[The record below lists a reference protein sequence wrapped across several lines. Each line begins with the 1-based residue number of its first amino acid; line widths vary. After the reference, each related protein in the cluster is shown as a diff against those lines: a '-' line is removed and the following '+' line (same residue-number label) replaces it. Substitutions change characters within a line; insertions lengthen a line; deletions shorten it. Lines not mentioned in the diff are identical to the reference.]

1 MKKLKVLIN
10 FLILSKGVHG
20 NEKGQSNRL
29 TVQQK
34 EGQGPITIF
43 HQDAQ
48 IHDKEVGNT
57 SLFVKKQ
64 LEFEFPMLTFRYRKD
79 LYKREINEALK
90 RVDEYLGQTLFV
102 ESASI
107 RPDGGLIEVQDDNGN
122 WRVVLVSEAKH
133 QGKDIENIRA
143 GKLVGKK
150 NNQDLMAAG
159 NAIERAYKNVNE
171 IANFMLSERYF
182 PYILFLEGSNFLT
195 QNVTVIRPDGREVT
209 LVYND
214 GTLNRLDRLTAA
226 NYGMP
231 INTNLCE
238 NRFVKCNGATIMLQA
253 ASIYTKGGGGHWN
266 DEDMIMIMLEVA
278 RTSLKML
285 GTDLFEQLSKR

>member
-1 MKKLKVLIN
+1 MK
-10 FLILSKGVHG
+10 
-20 NEKGQSNRL
+20 KGQSNRL
-29 TVQQK
+29 TEQQK

-43 HQDAQ
+43 HKDAQ
-48 IHDKEVGNT
+48 IHDAEVGNT
-57 SLFVKKQ
+57 SLFVKQQ
-64 LEFEFPMLTFRYRKD
+64 LEFEFPMLKFRYRKD
-79 LYKREINEALK
+79 LSKKEINKALK
-90 RVDEYLGQTLFV
+90 KVDDFLGQTLFV

-107 RPDGGLIEVQDDNGN
+107 KPDGGIIEVQDDNGN

-133 QGKDIENIRA
+133 QGKDIENIKA

-171 IANFMLSERYF
+171 IANFMLSECYF

-195 QNVTVIRPDGREVT
+195 ENVIVTRPDGRKVT

-238 NRFVKCNGATIMLQA
+238 NRFVKSNGVTIMLQA
-253 ASIYTKGGGGHWN
+253 ASIYTKGEGGHWN
-266 DEDMIMIMLEVA
+266 DKDMIEIMLDVS

-285 GTDLFEQLSKR
+285 GKDLFFQITRSRKL

>member
-1 MKKLKVLIN
+1 MK
-10 FLILSKGVHG
+10 
-20 NEKGQSNRL
+20 KGQSNRL
-29 TVQQK
+29 TIQQK
-34 EGQGPITIF
+34 DEQGPITIF
-43 HQDAQ
+43 HKDAQ

-79 LYKREINEALK
+79 LFKREINEALK
-90 RVDEYLGQTLFV
+90 RIDEYLGQTLFV

-107 RPDGGLIEVQDDNGN
+107 RPDGGIIEVQDDNGN

-266 DEDMIMIMLEVA
+266 DEDMIMIMLEVG

>member
-1 MKKLKVLIN
+1 MK
-10 FLILSKGVHG
+10 
-20 NEKGQSNRL
+20 KGQSNRL
-29 TVQQK
+29 TAQQK

-43 HQDAQ
+43 HKDAQ
-48 IHDKEVGNT
+48 IHDAEVGNT

-64 LEFEFPMLTFRYRKD
+64 LEYEYPMLTFRYRKD
-79 LYKREINEALK
+79 LTKKEINTALK
-90 RVDEYLGQTLFV
+90 KIDPYLGQTLFV
-102 ESASI
+102 DSASI
-107 RPDGGLIEVQDDNGN
+107 KPDGGLIEVQDDKGN

-133 QGKDIENIRA
+133 QGKDIENIKA
-143 GKLVGKK
+143 GKLVGKE

-171 IANFMLSERYF
+171 IANFMLSECYF

-195 QNVTVIRPDGREVT
+195 QDVVVTRPDGRKVK

-238 NRFVKCNGATIMLQA
+238 NRFVQSGESTIMLQA
-253 ASIYTKGGGGHWN
+253 ASIYTKGEGGHWN
-266 DEDMIMIMLEVA
+266 DRDMIEIMLDVA
-278 RTSLKML
+278 HTSLKML
-285 GTDLFEQLSKR
+285 AKDLFSQLTKK

>member
-1 MKKLKVLIN
+1 MK
-10 FLILSKGVHG
+10 
-20 NEKGQSNRL
+20 KGQSDRL
-29 TVQQK
+29 TRQQK

-43 HQDAQ
+43 HKDAQ
-48 IHDKEVGNT
+48 IHDKEVGST
-57 SLFVKKQ
+57 SLLVMRQ
-64 LEFEFPMLTFRYRKD
+64 LKFEFPMLRFRYRKD
-79 LYKREINEALK
+79 LSKKEINEALQK
-90 RVDEYLGQTLFV
+90 VDPYLGQTLFL
-102 ESASI
+102 ESARI
-107 RPDGGLIEVQDDNGN
+107 RPDGGLIEVKDDNGS

-133 QGKDIENIRA
+133 QGKDIENITA

-150 NNQDLMAAG
+150 NNKDLMAAG

-195 QNVTVIRPDGREVT
+195 QDVTVIRPDGRAVT

-231 INTNLCE
+231 INTNLCK

-253 ASIYTKGGGGHWN
+253 ASIYTKGAGGHWN
-266 DEDMIMIMLEVA
+266 DEDMMMVMLEIA
-278 RTSLKML
+278 KTSLKML
-285 GTDLFEQLSKR
+285 GTDIFEQLRKR

>member
-1 MKKLKVLIN
+1 MK
-10 FLILSKGVHG
+10 
-20 NEKGQSNRL
+20 KGQSNRL

>member
-1 MKKLKVLIN
+1 MK
-10 FLILSKGVHG
+10 
-20 NEKGQSNRL
+20 KGQSSRL
-29 TVQQK
+29 TTQQK

-43 HQDAQ
+43 HKDAQ

-57 SLFVKKQ
+57 SLFVIKQ
-64 LEFEFPMLTFRYRKD
+64 LEFEFPMLKFRYRKD
-79 LYKREINEALK
+79 LSKKEINKALQK
-90 RVDEYLGQTLFV
+90 VDAYLGQTLFV

-107 RPDGGLIEVQDDNGN
+107 RPDGGIIEVQDDQGN

-133 QGKDIENIRA
+133 QGKDIENIQA

-159 NAIERAYKNVNE
+159 NAIERAYKNINE
-171 IANFMLSERYF
+171 IANYMLAERHF

-195 QNVTVIRPDGREVT
+195 QNVTVARPDGRVVT
-209 LVYND
+209 LVYNG

-238 NRFVKCNGATIMLQA
+238 NKFVKC
-253 ASIYTKGGGGHWN
+253 KF
-266 DEDMIMIMLEVA
+266 EF
-278 RTSLKML
+278 KMADRL
-285 GTDLFEQLSKR
+285 CTHDLTLVGSGVYNY

>member
-1 MKKLKVLIN
+1 MK
-10 FLILSKGVHG
+10 
-20 NEKGQSNRL
+20 KGQSNRL

-43 HQDAQ
+43 HKDAQ

-79 LYKREINEALK
+79 LYKKEINEALK

-133 QGKDIENIRA
+133 QGKDIENIRT

-253 ASIYTKGGGGHWN
+253 ASIYIKGGGGHWN
-266 DEDMIMIMLEVA
+266 DKDMIMIMLEVA

-285 GTDLFEQLSKR
+285 GSDLFEQLSKR

>member
-1 MKKLKVLIN
+1 MK
-10 FLILSKGVHG
+10 
-20 NEKGQSNRL
+20 KGQSNRL

-43 HQDAQ
+43 HKDAQ

-64 LEFEFPMLTFRYRKD
+64 LEFMFPMLTFRYRKD
-79 LYKREINEALK
+79 LYKKEINEALK

-107 RPDGGLIEVQDDNGN
+107 RPDGGLIEVQDDKGN

-159 NAIERAYKNVNE
+159 NAIERAYKNINE

-195 QNVTVIRPDGREVT
+195 QNITVTRPDGREVT

-253 ASIYTKGGGGHWN
+253 ASIYTKGGGEHWN
-266 DEDMIMIMLEVA
+266 DEEMIMIMLEVA

-285 GTDLFEQLSKR
+285 GMDLFEQLSKR

>member
-1 MKKLKVLIN
+1 MK
-10 FLILSKGVHG
+10 
-20 NEKGQSNRL
+20 KGQSNRL
-29 TVQQK
+29 TEQQK

-43 HQDAQ
+43 HEDAQ
-48 IHDKEVGNT
+48 IHDAEVGNT
-57 SLFVKKQ
+57 SLFARKQ
-64 LEFEFPMLTFRYRKD
+64 LEFEFPMLKFRYRKD
-79 LYKREINEALK
+79 LSKKEINEALK
-90 RVDEYLGQTLFV
+90 KIDVFLGQTLFV

-107 RPDGGLIEVQDDNGN
+107 KPDGGIIEVQDDNGN

-133 QGKDIENIRA
+133 QGKDIENIKA

-171 IANFMLSERYF
+171 IANFMLSECYF

-195 QNVTVIRPDGREVT
+195 QDVVVIRPDGRQVT

-238 NRFVKCNGATIMLQA
+238 NKFVKSGGATIMLQA
-253 ASIYTKGGGGHWN
+253 ASIYTKGEGGHWN
-266 DEDMIMIMLEVA
+266 DKDMIEVMLDVA

-285 GTDLFEQLSKR
+285 GKDLFSQITKK